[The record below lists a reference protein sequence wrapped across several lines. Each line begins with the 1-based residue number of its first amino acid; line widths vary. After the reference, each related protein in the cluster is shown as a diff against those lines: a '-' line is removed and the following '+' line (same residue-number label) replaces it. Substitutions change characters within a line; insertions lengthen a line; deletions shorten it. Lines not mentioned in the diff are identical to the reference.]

1 MFSTFQSYNNP
12 ESPVVLVAWFVGF
25 SVVNLL
31 LSVVCKRIGG
41 MCDEGKRG
49 TLCMYFANEL
59 VCSLVYFAYFRTI
72 FEEVKL
78 VWQFCVLQSLHALIE
93 WVIYPCRCT
102 RTYLTMVQL
111 VSRTLHRWPAAQ
123 EVVVLALLPPGCSS
137 LDFLQQWICNEL
149 IVRCYAFVFTS
160 ISFLLKVGFTSE
172 GYDSAQYSTS
182 WTDTS
187 RVLIF
192 LGTALVLD
200 LANWMLMEMVFFRSK
215 GQTLLLWESG
225 LFVQRGWS
233 LFVYAFAAT
242 VFLCSIFAVER
253 WPS

>member
-1 MFSTFQSYNNP
+1 MGYLPLPVHAYLPHHGPARLTHPAPLARGAGSRGAGAVPPRRDPGFQ
-12 ESPVVLVAWFVGF
+12 LQLQLG
-25 SVVNLL
+25 
-31 LSVVCKRIGG
+31 LSSGLG
-41 MCDEGKRG
+41 LG
-49 TLCMYFANEL
+49 
-59 VCSLVYFAYFRTI
+59 
-72 FEEVKL
+72 
-78 VWQFCVLQSLHALIE
+78 
-93 WVIYPCRCT
+93 
-102 RTYLTMVQL
+102 L
-111 VSRTLHRWPAAQ
+111 VSS
-123 EVVVLALLPPGCSS
+123 GCSS